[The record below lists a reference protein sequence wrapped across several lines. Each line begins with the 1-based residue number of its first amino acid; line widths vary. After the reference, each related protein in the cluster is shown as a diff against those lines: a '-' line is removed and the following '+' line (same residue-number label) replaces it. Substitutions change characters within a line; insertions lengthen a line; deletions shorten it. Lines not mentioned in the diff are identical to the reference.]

1 VNKSFDFIAASLY
14 NFYRLNFM
22 ATGEPKKIII
32 DISSLTLLKILL
44 ITAALFFLYFIRDA
58 ILIIFVSLILASA
71 FGPWLDW
78 MQKHKIPR
86 ALGVLAIYIILF
98 SIIFGAIYLIIP
110 PIIKEINELVKSFPF
125 YYEKIAANWQ
135 SFRAFSDSHQ
145 WSQNIQS
152 SLNGIQSSLGL
163 AAGNVF
169 STIFSFFG
177 GIFSF
182 FIILVLTFYMAVDDQ
197 AIKKTIRSVL
207 PIDYQPYS
215 MHLINRIQEK
225 IGLWLRGQIFLSL
238 VIFAVSWIGLSILG
252 VKYALVLAVFA
263 GVTEI
268 IPYLG
273 PFIGALPAVFI
284 AFTQSP
290 LLGIITIV
298 LYIVIQQSE
307 NYFLVPK
314 VMQKAV
320 GLNPI
325 IVIIAIMIGAK
336 IAGILGVLLAV
347 PVATAI
353 SVVVS
358 DIFKVK
364 EEQAITA

>member
-1 VNKSFDFIAASLY
+1 
-14 NFYRLNFM
+14 
-22 ATGEPKKIII
+22 
-32 DISSLTLLKILL
+32 
-44 ITAALFFLYFIRDA
+44 
-58 ILIIFVSLILASA
+58 
-71 FGPWLDW
+71 
-78 MQKHKIPR
+78 
-86 ALGVLAIYIILF
+86 
-98 SIIFGAIYLIIP
+98 
-110 PIIKEINELVKSFPF
+110 
-125 YYEKIAANWQ
+125 
-135 SFRAFSDSHQ
+135 
-145 WSQNIQS
+145 
-152 SLNGIQSSLGL
+152 
-163 AAGNVF
+163 
-169 STIFSFFG
+169 
-177 GIFSF
+177 
-182 FIILVLTFYMAVDDQ
+182 MAVDDQ
-197 AIKKTIRSVL
+197 AIKKAIRSVL

-298 LYIVIQQSE
+298 LYIVIQQAE

-325 IVIIAIMIGAK
+325 IIIIAIMIGAK
-336 IAGILGVLLAV
+336 LAGILGVLLAV

-353 SVVVS
+353 SVVVR
-358 DIFKVK
+358 DIFKAREEK
-364 EEQAITA
+364 EEKALAA

>member
-1 VNKSFDFIAASLY
+1 MAAGD
-14 NFYRLNFM
+14 R
-22 ATGEPKKIII
+22 KKITI
-32 DISSLTLLKILL
+32 DISSLTMLKILV

-58 ILIIFVSLILASA
+58 ILIIFVSLILSSA
-71 FGPWLDW
+71 FTPWLDW
-78 MQKHKIPR
+78 MQKHKVPR
-86 ALGVLAIYIILF
+86 ALGILLIYLILF
-98 SIIFGAIYLIIP
+98 SVIFGAVYLIIP
-110 PIIKEINELVKSFPF
+110 PIINEINELVKSFPY
-125 YYEKIAANWQ
+125 YYEKISTNWQ
-135 SFRAFSDSHQ
+135 SFQAFSESHQ
-145 WSQNIQS
+145 WSQNIQT
-152 SLNGIQSSLGL
+152 SLEGIQSSLGM

-169 STIFSFFG
+169 TTVFSFFG
-177 GIFSF
+177 GILSF

-197 AIKKTIRSVL
+197 AMKKGIRSLL

-225 IGLWLRGQIFLSL
+225 IGMWLRGQILLSL
-238 VIFAVSWIGLSILG
+238 IIFAVSWIGLSILG

-263 GVTEI
+263 GVMEV

-273 PFIGALPAVFI
+273 PFIGAVPAVFI

-298 LYIVIQQSE
+298 LYVIIQQAE

-325 IVIIAIMIGAK
+325 VIIIAMMIGIK
-336 IAGILGVLLAV
+336 LAGILGVLLAL

-353 SVVVS
+353 SVVIRDV
-358 DIFKVK
+358 FKSKTEK
-364 EEQAITA
+364 EEAALATND